1 MGGIF
6 SLLGKYY
13 YNWCNRVHLD
23 SVMDKYTL
31 HEKPYMKGRFSSIY
45 VGNNL
50 ETGITVA
57 VKRISTR
64 TKSACNEAHILSKLV
79 HPNIIHIIDT
89 YQTASYNYIVMELG
103 WIDLYTKMERHV
115 PFPEKR
121 AIYYMKQLL
130 DAIVYLHSK
139 GIVHRDIKP
148 ENIVIVGRG
157 NYAQLKLID
166 FDFAKH
172 FTPDHPMK
180 QIMGSP
186 PYMAPEVLLGN
197 YTELCDVWSAGV
209 ILYEMLSGTL
219 PFEDIDRAKLFH
231 KIHQQPINYNTPQ
244 WKKVPL
250 LAIQTLKPFLE
261 RDLKK
266 RLSAATIV
274 GGPWFR

>member
-1 MGGIF
+1 
-6 SLLGKYY
+6 
-13 YNWCNRVHLD
+13 
-23 SVMDKYTL
+23 
-31 HEKPYMKGRFSSIY
+31 MKGRFSSIY

-50 ETGITVA
+50 DTGITVA
-57 VKRISTR
+57 VKRISTNA
-64 TKSACNEAHILSKLV
+64 TFSGNESDILCKLV
-79 HPNIIHIIDT
+79 HPNIIHVIDT
-89 YQTASYNYIVMELG
+89 YQTRLYDYIVMELG
-103 WIDLYTKMERHV
+103 WMDLYTKMERQP

-121 AIYYMKQLL
+121 AIYYMQQLL
-130 DAIVYLHSK
+130 EAIAYLHK
-139 GIVHRDIKP
+139 KQIMHRDIKP

-166 FDFAKH
+166 FDFATH
-172 FTPDHPMK
+172 FTPDNPMK
-180 QIMGSP
+180 RVLGSP

-219 PFEDIDRAKLFH
+219 PFEDIDREKLFD
-231 KIHQQPINYNTPQ
+231 KIHHQPINYHTPQ
-244 WKKVPL
+244 WKKVSL

-261 RDLKK
+261 RDPKK